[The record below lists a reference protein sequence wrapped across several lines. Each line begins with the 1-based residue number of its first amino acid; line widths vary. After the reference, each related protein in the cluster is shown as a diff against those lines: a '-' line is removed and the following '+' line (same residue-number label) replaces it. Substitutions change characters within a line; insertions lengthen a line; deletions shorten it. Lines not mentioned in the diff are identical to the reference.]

1 MKEEPTLKTRSQKPL
16 ATRGSSGTGKLSGG
30 KLTASSLKYPVLAA
44 LITAVCFCLMLLIS
58 QKYPFGRYTTLISD
72 LEAQYAPYLF
82 LYRAKLLAADW
93 GRFISDFGYSFSL
106 GAGKNFAGTFGYYL
120 ASPLNLLVLLFKPEQ
135 ANEFVMLLMGIKL
148 SLAAAFMSMFI
159 EERAEKKGT
168 FWPAVWG
175 VMYAFSSYTMLFL
188 FHIMWLDGYMLLP
201 LLLFFIERYLKNK
214 KLTGVTVVLLL
225 LFLSNYYIA
234 YMAGIYSFI
243 YLLSRMYLT
252 GMFTKEHRPVTVI
265 TRFISR
271 AICAGLTL
279 GVILVP
285 VGLDTIRNADPTHS
299 ADRSDYVGFSL
310 TSIFDRIFMGY
321 AGEFNDVLISNM
333 PLIYVSS
340 LVTFLCVLYLV
351 SRSFT
356 GKAKKFYTV
365 CFVLIYFTLAIDALD
380 VAWQVFDSPN
390 WFWHR
395 ESFVFITFF
404 LTLSYQVFEH
414 IKEVT
419 NKEIIKTAGILGIIL
434 LLAHSF
440 GDMKDH
446 GILFVFNLCI
456 IIAVTLF
463 LTGLKKEKWGYQMKD
478 MGKILPVLL
487 AGCVIYECAFLAPLQ
502 SAGTATLSIGSTEGE
517 DFVVGMMLFEDYA
530 EASNLLNNGFRNE
543 HDCFYTDDYVGVAGS
558 AEYTGYRGITIFNS
572 NSNKMF
578 GRFLKQLGYAVN
590 YNYFSA
596 DCSYQAPATDAFF
609 SVGTIYSTADSYLGA
624 DRLAENEEMSFYV
637 NRSVL
642 PLAFAADRDAR
653 SFDFYRL
660 ETATGAD
667 EKNYFDFQNDWYR
680 SLFPCFTE
688 DFYLEVNDADIEEEL
703 VNASVIN
710 IWDYQNPA
718 DDSEEEASEA
728 ASPLAAGS
736 SSSDDFDPDDLGLEV
751 VSDYFE
757 TQTEVFR
764 TNKNLPIILNYTI
777 TVTRPDELYLNISV
791 PRMNSGCEVWL
802 NGENIA
808 NYAARTFYSS
818 ILRLG
823 AYEPG
828 ETVQVTIMADYDMW
842 TCSDINFAYFD
853 LEGFEAQFVQIDDQA
868 VRVTEADDGYVTL
881 EADVQAGDMIL
892 TSIPY
897 EDGWTAYI
905 DGEQTDIIPYEDAL
919 ISLDAE
925 PGHHDIRLVF
935 APPGLKAG
943 AALSVIGIAGLI
955 VVSLMDKKRYNSKSK
970 NTVSGG

>member
-1 MKEEPTLKTRSQKPL
+1 MKEEPTLKKRSSQPKP
-16 ATRGSSGTGKLSGG
+16 AQGTKLS
-30 KLTASSLKYPVLAA
+30 ANSFKYPVLAA
-44 LITAVCFCLMLLIS
+44 LITAVCFCLMLIIS

-82 LYRAKLLAADW
+82 LYRAKLLTANW
-93 GRFISDFGYSFSL
+93 GRIISDFGYSFSL

-135 ANEFVMLLMGIKL
+135 ANEFVMLLMGLKI
-148 SLAAAFMSMFI
+148 SLAAAFMCAFI

-168 FWPAVWG
+168 YWPAIWG

-201 LLLFFIERYLKNK
+201 LLLFFIERYLKNG
-214 KLTGVTVVLLL
+214 KLTGVSVVLLL

-252 GMFTKEHRPVTVI
+252 DMFKKECRPAKVI
-265 TRFISR
+265 GRFIAR
-271 AICAGLTL
+271 AVCAGLTL
-279 GVILVP
+279 GIILVP

-299 ADRSDYVGFSL
+299 ADRSDYVGFTL
-310 TSIFDRIFMGY
+310 AKFLDRIFMGY
-321 AGEFNDVLISNM
+321 AGEFNDVLIANM
-333 PLIYVSS
+333 PLIYVSGI
-340 LVTFLCVLYLV
+340 VTFLCVLFLV
-351 SRSFT
+351 SRAFT
-356 GKAKKFYTV
+356 GKAKKLYTAA
-365 CFVLIYFTLAIDALD
+365 FVLIYAMLAIDFLD

-395 ESFVFITFF
+395 ETFVFITFF
-404 LTLSYQVFEH
+404 MTVSYYVFEH

-419 NKEIIKTAGILGIIL
+419 KEEILKTAGILGIIL

-456 IIAVTLF
+456 IIAVALA
-463 LTGLKKEKWGYQMKD
+463 LLGLKKEKWGYQMKD
-478 MGKILPVLL
+478 MGKILPILL
-487 AGCVIYECAFLAPLQ
+487 AACCVYETAFLAPLQ
-502 SAGTATLSIGSTEGE
+502 SAGTATLSIAGSEGE

-530 EASNLLNNGFRNE
+530 EASDILDNGFRNE
-543 HDCFYTDDYVGVAGS
+543 YDCFHTEDDVTVMGS

-578 GRFLKQLGYAVN
+578 GRFLKQLGYCVN

-609 SVGTIYSTADSYLGA
+609 SIGTIYSTSDGYNGA
-624 DRLAENEEMSFYV
+624 DLLAENDEMSFYV

-642 PLAFAADRDAR
+642 PLAFTANRDAR
-653 SFDFYRL
+653 TFDFYQL
-660 ETATGAD
+660 ETAVD

-680 SLFPCFTE
+680 SLFDCFTD
-688 DFYLEVNDADIEEEL
+688 DFYIAVDEADIEQEL
-703 VNASVIN
+703 INGSVIN

-718 DDSEEEASEA
+718 ADEEEEDEVTT
-728 ASPLAAGS
+728 PLMTNDS
-736 SSSDDFDPDDLGLEV
+736 KNFDPDDIGLEV
-751 VSDYFE
+751 LSDYFE
-757 TQTEVFR
+757 TQTEVYR
-764 TNKNLPIILNYTI
+764 TNKNLPIIINYTI
-777 TVTRPDELYLNISV
+777 TVTRPDELYINISV
-791 PRMNSGCEVWL
+791 PRMNSGSEVWL
-802 NGENIA
+802 NGENLV
-808 NYAARTFYSS
+808 YYPARTFYSS

-842 TCSDINFAYFD
+842 TYADINFAYFD
-853 LEGFEAQFVQIDDQA
+853 LESFENQFANINTTA
-868 VRVTEADDGYVTL
+868 TTVTEVDDGYVTF
-881 EADVQAGDMIL
+881 EADVNSGEMIL

-897 EDGWTAYI
+897 ENGWTAYI
-905 DGEQTDIIPYEDAL
+905 DGQEAEIIPYEDAL

-925 PGHHDIRLVF
+925 PGHHDVRLTF
-935 APPGLKAG
+935 TPPGFKAG
-943 AALSVIGIAGLI
+943 AVLSLLGIIGFAVIEIAER
-955 VVSLMDKKRYNSKSK
+955 KNKR
-970 NTVSGG
+970 

>member
-1 MKEEPTLKTRSQKPL
+1 MKEKPTLKKRSSKTP
-16 ATRGSSGTGKLSGG
+16 
-30 KLTASSLKYPVLAA
+30 YPVLAA
-44 LITAVCFCLMLLIS
+44 LITAVCFCLMLVIS

-82 LYRAKLLAADW
+82 LYRAKLHAADW
-93 GRFISDFGYSFSL
+93 GHLISDFGYSFSL

-120 ASPLNLLVLLFKPEQ
+120 ASPLNLLVVFFKPEQ
-135 ANEFVMLLMGIKL
+135 ANEFVMLLMGLKL

-159 EERAEKKGT
+159 EERALNKGT

-175 VMYAFSSYTMLFL
+175 VLYAFSSYTMLFL
-188 FHIMWLDGYMLLP
+188 FHIMWLDGYALLP

-243 YLLSRMYLT
+243 YLLSRMYLN
-252 GMFTKEHRPVTVI
+252 GMFSKECRPVSVI
-265 TRFISR
+265 GRFVTR
-271 AICAGLTL
+271 AVLAGLTL

-299 ADRSDYVGFSL
+299 ADRSDYVGFTL
-310 TSIFDRIFMGY
+310 ANFLDRIFMGY
-321 AGEFNDVLISNM
+321 AGEFNDVLIANM

-340 LVTFLCVLYLV
+340 FVTFLCVLFLV
-351 SRSFT
+351 SRAFS
-356 GKAKKFYTV
+356 GKSKKFYTAALIV
-365 CFVLIYFTLAIDALD
+365 IYFMLAVDALD

-404 LTLSYQVFEH
+404 MTLAYYVFER
-414 IKEVT
+414 IKDVT
-419 NKEIIKTAGILGIIL
+419 NSDILKTAGILLILL

-440 GDMKDH
+440 GEMRVN

-456 IIAVTLF
+456 IITVTLF
-463 LTGLKKEKWGYQMKD
+463 VFGLRKETWSYQFKD

-487 AGCVIYECAFLAPLQ
+487 SACLIYESAFLAPLQ
-502 SAGTATLSIGSTEGE
+502 SAGTATLSIASTEGE
-517 DFVVGMMLFEDYA
+517 DFVVNMMLFEDYA
-530 EASNLLNNGFRNE
+530 EASSILDNGFRNE
-543 HDCFYTDDYVGVAGS
+543 YDCFRTEEDVGVPGS

-578 GRFLKQLGYAVN
+578 GRFLKQLGYSVN

-609 SVGTIYSTADSYLGA
+609 SIGTVYSTSDSYAGA
-624 DRLAENEEMSFYV
+624 DRLAENEEMSFFV

-642 PLAFAADRDAR
+642 SLAFAASRDAR
-653 SFDFYRL
+653 SFDFYQL
-660 ETATGAD
+660 ETAVDG
-667 EKNYFDFQNDWYR
+667 KNYFEFQNDWYR

-688 DFYLEVNDADIEEEL
+688 DFYVPADEADIEQEI
-703 VNASVIN
+703 VNGEVIN

-718 DDSEEEASEA
+718 EESEEEESSALTASD
-728 ASPLAAGS
+728 S
-736 SSSDDFDPDDLGLEV
+736 SDFDPDDLGLEV

-757 TQTEVFR
+757 TQTEVYR
-764 TNKNLPIILNYTI
+764 TNKNLPLILNYTV
-777 TVTRPDELYLNISV
+777 TVTRPDELYVNISV
-791 PRMNSGCEVWL
+791 PRMNSGCEVWF

-808 NYAARTFYSS
+808 YYPARTFYSS

-823 AYEPG
+823 AFEPG
-828 ETVQVTIMADYDMW
+828 EQVQLTIMADYDMW
-842 TCSDINFAYFD
+842 TYTDVNFAYFD
-853 LEGFEAQFVQIDDQA
+853 LASFESQFAQIDDQQ
-868 VRVTEADDGYVTL
+868 VGLIMADDGYVSFG
-881 EADVQAGDMIL
+881 ADITEGQMIL

-905 DGEQTDIIPYEDAL
+905 DGQKTDIIPYEDAL
-919 ISLDAE
+919 ISLDAG
-925 PGHHDIRLVF
+925 PGCHDVLLTF
-935 APPGLKAG
+935 TPPGLKAG
-943 AALSVIGIAGLI
+943 AVLSVIGIAGLI
-955 VVSLMDKKRYNSKSK
+955 VISLMDKKRYNSKSK

>member
-1 MKEEPTLKTRSQKPL
+1 MKEEPTLKKRSSQPKP
-16 ATRGSSGTGKLSGG
+16 AQGTKLSANSF
-30 KLTASSLKYPVLAA
+30 KHPVLAA
-44 LITAVCFCLMLLIS
+44 LITAVCFCLMLIIS

-82 LYRAKLLAADW
+82 LYRAKLLTANW
-93 GRFISDFGYSFSL
+93 GRIISDFGYSFSL

-120 ASPLNLLVLLFKPEQ
+120 ASPMNLLVLLFKPEQ
-135 ANEFVMLLMGIKL
+135 ANEFVMLLMGLKI
-148 SLAAAFMSMFI
+148 SLAAAFMCAFI

-168 FWPAVWG
+168 YWPAIWG

-201 LLLFFIERYLKNK
+201 LLLFFIERYLKNG
-214 KLTGVTVVLLL
+214 KLTGVSVVLLL

-252 GMFTKEHRPVTVI
+252 DMFKKECRPAKVI
-265 TRFISR
+265 GRFIAR
-271 AICAGLTL
+271 AVCAGLTL
-279 GVILVP
+279 GIILVP

-299 ADRSDYVGFSL
+299 ADRSDYVGFTL
-310 TSIFDRIFMGY
+310 AKFLDRIFMGY
-321 AGEFNDVLISNM
+321 AGEFNDVLIANM
-333 PLIYVSS
+333 PLIYVSGI
-340 LVTFLCVLYLV
+340 VTFLCVLFLV
-351 SRSFT
+351 SRAFT
-356 GKAKKFYTV
+356 GKAKKLYTAA
-365 CFVLIYFTLAIDALD
+365 FVLIYAMLAIDFLD

-395 ESFVFITFF
+395 ETFVFITFF
-404 LTLSYQVFEH
+404 MTVSYYVFEH

-419 NKEIIKTAGILGIIL
+419 KEEILKTAGILGIIL

-456 IIAVTLF
+456 IIAVALA
-463 LTGLKKEKWGYQMKD
+463 LLGLKREKWGYQMKD
-478 MGKILPVLL
+478 MGKILPILL
-487 AGCVIYECAFLAPLQ
+487 AACCVYETAFLAPLQ
-502 SAGTATLSIGSTEGE
+502 SAGTATLSIAGSEGE

-530 EASNLLNNGFRNE
+530 EASDILDNGFRNE
-543 HDCFYTDDYVGVAGS
+543 YDCFHTEDDVTVMGS

-578 GRFLKQLGYAVN
+578 GRFLKQLGYCVN

-609 SVGTIYSTADSYLGA
+609 SIGTIYSTSDGYNGA
-624 DRLAENEEMSFYV
+624 DLLAENDEMSFYV

-642 PLAFAADRDAR
+642 PLAFTANRDAR
-653 SFDFYRL
+653 TFDFYRL
-660 ETATGAD
+660 ETAVD

-680 SLFPCFTE
+680 SLFDCFTD
-688 DFYLEVNDADIEEEL
+688 DFYIAVDEADIEQEL
-703 VNASVIN
+703 INGSVIN

-718 DDSEEEASEA
+718 ADEEEEETTT
-728 ASPLAAGS
+728 PLMTNDS
-736 SSSDDFDPDDLGLEV
+736 KNFDPDDIGLEV
-751 VSDYFE
+751 LSDYFE
-757 TQTEVFR
+757 TQTEVYR
-764 TNKNLPIILNYTI
+764 TNKNLPIIINYTI
-777 TVTRPDELYLNISV
+777 TVTRPDELYINISV
-791 PRMNSGCEVWL
+791 PRMNSGSEVWL
-802 NGENIA
+802 NGENLV
-808 NYAARTFYSS
+808 YYPARTFYSS

-828 ETVQVTIMADYDMW
+828 EIVQVTIMADYDMW
-842 TCSDINFAYFD
+842 TYADINFAYFD
-853 LEGFEAQFVQIDDQA
+853 LESFENQFAGIDTTA
-868 VRVTEADDGYVTL
+868 TTVTEVDDGYVTF
-881 EADVQAGDMIL
+881 EADVNSGEMIL

-897 EDGWTAYI
+897 ENGWTAYI
-905 DGEQTDIIPYEDAL
+905 DGQEAEIIPYEDAL

-925 PGHHDIRLVF
+925 PGHHDVRLTF
-935 APPGLKAG
+935 TPPGFKAG
-943 AALSVIGIAGLI
+943 AVLSLLGIIGFAVIEIAER
-955 VVSLMDKKRYNSKSK
+955 KNKR
-970 NTVSGG
+970 